1 MYLES
6 QKLRVVPDRE
16 CRAPGQ
22 RFRDRGRLG
31 AAEALQPIETAAT
44 VRVRNGQVSVTDGPF
59 AETKEL
65 VAGFWIIK
73 TASKQ
78 EAIDWIS
85 RAPFDAGAEV
95 EIRQVFEV
103 EDFPSDILPPEEA
116 AKETAL
122 REKLERVAAAR
133 K

>member
-1 MYLES
+1 M
-6 QKLRVVPDRE
+6 
-16 CRAPGQ
+16 
-22 RFRDRGRLG
+22 
-31 AAEALQPIETAAT
+31 
-44 VRVRNGQVSVTDGPF
+44 
-59 AETKEL
+59 
-65 VAGFWIIK
+65 AGFWIIK